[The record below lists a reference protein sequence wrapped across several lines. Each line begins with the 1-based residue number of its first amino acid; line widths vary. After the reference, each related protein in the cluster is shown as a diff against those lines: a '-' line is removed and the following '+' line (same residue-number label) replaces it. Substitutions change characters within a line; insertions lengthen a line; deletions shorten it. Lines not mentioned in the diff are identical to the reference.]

1 MSTLANDRPP
11 AEAVEVLV
19 LLSVPSP
26 ERARARR
33 VRAKDAEAR
42 DGAGKRDSSTGA
54 RDEDNVD
61 TRQAKREKADES
73 SDEEM
78 EIDDEDEQPT
88 QQAPPPPLTCTS
100 PLPSTASQHRL
111 HVSFAQSFHRAYD
124 RAPSLLKITLHKS
137 AARGHRGCTLR
148 TVPTV
153 RLLVIPP
160 ETP

>member
-1 MSTLANDRPP
+1 MQHIDYAKSKSFATLKREDPNFVPP
-11 AEAVEVLV
+11 TAVHA
-19 LLSVPSP
+19 SP
-26 ERARARR
+26 F
-33 VRAKDAEAR
+33 VNGKDPN
-42 DGAGKRDSSTGA
+42 KRA

-137 AARGHRGCTLR
+137 AARSHRGCTLR
-148 TVPTV
+148 TVPAV
-153 RLLVIPP
+153 RLLAIPP
-160 ETP
+160 ETC

>member
-1 MSTLANDRPP
+1 MQHIDYAKSKSFATLKREDPNFVPP
-11 AEAVEVLV
+11 TAVHA
-19 LLSVPSP
+19 SP
-26 ERARARR
+26 F
-33 VRAKDAEAR
+33 VNGKDPN
-42 DGAGKRDSSTGA
+42 KRA
-54 RDEDNVD
+54 RDEDSAD

-78 EIDDEDEQPT
+78 EIDDEDEQPA

-111 HVSFAQSFHRAYD
+111 HVSFAQSFRRAYD

-137 AARGHRGCTLR
+137 AARSHGGCALC

-153 RLLVIPP
+153 RLLKLPVGIG
-160 ETP
+160 